1 MAFFSNRTKLRE
13 GARPA
18 VEAWTAEVHKRRD
31 EFLQGIREEGIT
43 FEAWILEDTP
53 DGLYLVSL
61 METDDYDKAVA
72 TYEQSTHAIDAYHRQ
87 FLEENRVGFQENRVL
102 FTIRD

>member
-1 MAFFSNRTKLRE
+1 MPFFSNRTKLRE

-18 VEAWTAEVHKRRD
+18 VEAWTAEVNKRRD
-31 EFLQGIREEGIT
+31 EFRETIRDEGVS

-61 METDDYDKAVA
+61 METDDYDRMMA
-72 TYEQSTHAIDAYHRQ
+72 TYEKSTHAIDAYHRQ
-87 FLEENRVGFQENRVL
+87 FLEENRVDFKPNRVL
-102 FTIRD
+102 FTVRD